1 MSWIDNSDSS
11 IGTVVGATSTDSY
24 AFILRSYQAK
34 VGDIVATKTE
44 VPHDG
49 GTRQF
54 VLVWGRIVSI
64 ERHNPFFPAEAA
76 QELAEENVRLI
87 DTVLSNSRDYLHA
100 EVLILGSTT
109 INEAEK
115 LDISPLTY
123 PVQPAARV
131 LTPPARVVEKLL
143 GSTEKDIARLRIGSL
158 LGRSDVEVALTAA
171 KVVSRHMA
179 ILAMTGGGKTV
190 ASRRILLELIDH
202 SYPLI
207 IFDPH
212 GDYLGLYEN
221 RDKLPKGT
229 EVKLFYPMI
238 QVSEENQSIVGD
250 LITKMGRRL
259 SEAQQDYFNKITSE
273 AKIDRD
279 TSAADYI
286 RSLIE
291 RCEATA
297 KKLGNKETEEEGAK
311 KFSAM
316 TVNAV
321 KRSLSFILHNL
332 SQMEKNNERLRD
344 QLKDAFDFTRMS
356 DPKRDPDD
364 LVRKGQVSI
373 FYLAGYDH
381 LTQST
386 IVSIVLEALFEH
398 RANLSRRIPPFLAVL
413 EEAHN
418 FIPSRSEG
426 QDETPSLAT
435 VRKVITEGRKFGTGL
450 LIISQRPARLDET
463 ILAQC
468 NSFLVLRLVNP
479 KDKNFVRSVME
490 NLSET
495 DANVL
500 QTFGPGQGIVSG
512 QAVRFPLLVRI
523 QHDKQF
529 ESKRIGDEDF
539 IKDVASWEDN
549 PRRTSN
555 KGAFSK
561 PQTSSKPEPATT
573 ESKEAEPHDGQSKQP
588 QKKPGK
594 ATATGKAPKKSPP
607 TGIFAFKPVERKR
620 Q

>member
-1 MSWIDNSDSS
+1 
-11 IGTVVGATSTDSY
+11 
-24 AFILRSYQAK
+24 
-34 VGDIVATKTE
+34 
-44 VPHDG
+44 
-49 GTRQF
+49 
-54 VLVWGRIVSI
+54 
-64 ERHNPFFPAEAA
+64 
-76 QELAEENVRLI
+76 QELAEENIRLI
-87 DTVLSNSRDYLHA
+87 DTVLSNSRDYLQA
-100 EVLILGSTT
+100 EVLILGATRLG
-109 INEAEK
+109 EAEK

-123 PVQPAARV
+123 PVQPAASV
-131 LTPPARVVEKLL
+131 LTPPASVIEKLL
-143 GSTEKDIARLRIGSL
+143 GSSEKDTARLKIGSL
-158 LGRSDVEVALTAA
+158 LGRSDVEVALTAS

-221 RDKLPKGT
+221 RDKLPEGAS
-229 EVKLFYPMI
+229 VKLFYPMI

-250 LITKMGRRL
+250 LIAKMGRRL

-286 RSLIE
+286 HGLIE

-297 KKLGNKETEEEGAK
+297 KKLGNKDSEEEGAK

-321 KRSLSFILHNL
+321 KRSLAFILHNL
-332 SQMEKNNERLRD
+332 AQMEKNNERLRD
-344 QLKDAFDFTRMS
+344 RLRDTFEFTRMG
-356 DPKRDPDD
+356 DPKRDPEE
-364 LVRKGQVSI
+364 LVRKGQVAI

-386 IVSIVLEALFEH
+386 IVSIVLEALFDH

-426 QDETPSLAT
+426 LDETPSLAT

-490 NLSET
+490 NLSDT
-495 DANVL
+495 DARVL
-500 QTFGPGQGIVSG
+500 QSFGPGQGIVSG

-523 QHDKQF
+523 DHDKEF
-529 ESKRIGDEDF
+529 ESRRIGDEDF
-539 IKDVASWEDN
+539 IKDVADWKEGE
-549 PRRTSN
+549 RRAAN
-555 KGAFSK
+555 KGVFAK
-561 PQTSSKPEPATT
+561 PARSAEPATAGEGGNVT
-573 ESKEAEPHDGQSKQP
+573 
-588 QKKPGK
+588 KPLADKGSPPKGK
-594 ATATGKAPKKSPP
+594 PKKMP
-607 TGIFAFKPVERKR
+607 TGVFAFKAVKPKR